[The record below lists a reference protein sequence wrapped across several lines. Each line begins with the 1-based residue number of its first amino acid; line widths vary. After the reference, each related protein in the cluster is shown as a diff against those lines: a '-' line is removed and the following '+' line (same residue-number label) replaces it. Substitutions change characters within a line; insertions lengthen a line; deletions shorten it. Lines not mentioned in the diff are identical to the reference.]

1 MPCWQFRQ
9 NILISHIIWYL
20 DCINSTLIGICETDV
35 TCCKNKVKKS
45 EVLAVIRTSLMGSPH
60 RCQGSWKPLWGNKAL
75 TGLKTFSIP
84 SHNHLTPS
92 QTLHRTNS
100 SHIFYVSYENRD
112 PFNKIRS
119 VRVWILYSCK
129 PPPKNQCHF
138 TETVLVSEGLKW
150 EPQWYRKRHD
160 YTSCHGKVAP
170 YLSASGCTK
179 NTTVY
184 NQEWFVDWFQ
194 GTYPCILDM
203 VLLELQM

>member
-119 VRVWILYSCK
+119 VRVWILYSCN
-129 PPPKNQCHF
+129 PPPKKPMPFHRNCPCLWRF
-138 TETVLVSEGLKW
+138 KVRTSVVS
-150 EPQWYRKRHD
+150 Q
-160 YTSCHGKVAP
+160 TSWLH
-170 YLSASGCTK
+170 
-179 NTTVY
+179 
-184 NQEWFVDWFQ
+184 
-194 GTYPCILDM
+194 
-203 VLLELQM
+203 